1 MPCLPSPCPPT
12 SQERLKVVTTFTVIA
27 DMARNVAGDAA
38 DVESLTK
45 PGAEIHYYQPTPG
58 DILRAQDAD
67 LILWNGLNLEQ
78 WFERFLANL
87 GDVPDAVLSDGVAA
101 DGHRGGGV
109 SRARR
114 TRMPGCRR
122 RTG

>member
-1 MPCLPSPCPPT
+1 
-12 SQERLKVVTTFTVIA
+12 
-27 DMARNVAGDAA
+27 MARNVAGDAA

-78 WFERFLANL
+78 WFERFLRNL
-87 GDVPDAVLSDGVAA
+87 GDVPAAVLSDGRRADEHRRGPLRGQAEPARLDVA
-101 DGHRGGGV
+101 GG
-109 SRARR
+109 RR
-114 TRMPGCRR
+114 
-122 RTG
+122 